1 MPTVVDLRSDT
12 VTRPTLA
19 MRQAMMAAPLG
30 DDVFGDDPT
39 VHELQDKVARLLG
52 KEAAILVPSGT
63 MANQLALRIHTRH
76 GDEAIVHGGCHILNF
91 EGGAAAALSGLT
103 LRPVD
108 SADGSLDPARIAALL
123 HGDDD
128 PHLSLTRLI
137 CIENTHN
144 ACGGRVVPQ
153 AGILEV
159 AALARSRGIALHL
172 DGARLLNAQVAS
184 GRAAVAL
191 AKPFDTVSLCLS
203 KGLGA
208 PIGSVL
214 AGSTA
219 HIHRARR
226 VRKMLGG
233 GMRQA
238 GLLAAAGIHALDHH
252 VDRLG
257 DDHRLAR
264 HFAQEIAV
272 IPGIH
277 VDLATVET
285 NIVFFLIDPSH
296 PAARE
301 GVQGPCRVRGV
312 LLSGGAL
319 RARAVTHLD
328 VDEAGVERAVAVLR
342 DVMAG
347 R

>member
-12 VTRPTLA
+12 VTRPTAA
-19 MRQAMMAAPLG
+19 MREAMMKAPLG

-39 VHELQDKVARLLG
+39 VHKLQDKVAALLG
-52 KEAAILVPSGT
+52 KDAAIFVPSGT
-63 MANQLALRIHTRH
+63 MANQLALRVHTRH

-91 EGGAAAALSGLT
+91 EGGGAAALSGVT

-108 SADGSLDPARIAALL
+108 SLDGSLDPARVAALL

-137 CIENTHN
+137 CLENTHN

-153 AGILEV
+153 PAVLAV

-184 GRAAVAL
+184 GRPAAEL
-191 AKPFDTVSLCLS
+191 AQPFDTVSLCLS

-208 PIGSVL
+208 PVGSVL
-214 AGSTA
+214 AGTVE

-252 VDRLG
+252 VDRLA
-257 DDHRLAR
+257 DDHRRAR
-264 HFAQEIAV
+264 HFAEAIAL

-277 VDLATVET
+277 VDRDGVET
-285 NIVFFLIDPSH
+285 NIVFFAIDPAH
-296 PAARE
+296 PVARE
-301 GVQGPCRVRGV
+301 GVQAPCRARGV
-312 LLSGGAL
+312 LLSGGPL

-328 VDEAGVERAVAVLR
+328 VDDTGIERAIQVLR
-342 DVMAG
+342 EVMSEA
-347 R
+347 